1 MLKAV
6 MVNFAPE
13 DGGVESYILLHLR
26 NFSGLAQVAEVELA
40 ALDKQKRPARSF
52 NNQGACRLRH
62 SCE

>member
-13 DGGVESYILLHLR
+13 DGGVESNILLQLR

-40 ALDKQKRPARSF
+40 APDKQKIGQPRLKPARLPS
-52 NNQGACRLRH
+52 
-62 SCE
+62 